1 MAIGKLDNNLN
12 TRSKT
17 TAPRD
22 SKSTMFEILMTWIAE
37 LANRAQCSKRGGQK
51 WNSKKSVCCIYLL
64 QLDLKLVVHGLGF
77 GLLFKSLWAYY
88 LNI

>member
-12 TRSKT
+12 TRPKT

-37 LANRAQCSKRGGQK
+37 LANRAQCSKRGAK
-51 WNSKKSVCCIYLL
+51 VEFKKISLLYL
-64 QLDLKLVVHGLGF
+64 
-77 GLLFKSLWAYY
+77 SAPT
-88 LNI
+88 

>member
-12 TRSKT
+12 TRPKT

-22 SKSTMFEILMTWIAE
+22 SKSTLFEILLTRIAE
-37 LANRAQCSKRGGQK
+37 LAS
-51 WNSKKSVCCIYLL
+51 
-64 QLDLKLVVHGLGF
+64 KLVKFVYGMAFLAMIVYGLGF